1 MSLGSCDEVSIT
13 TGNRLRPGC
22 ERIHFNTSSP
32 VFVGSLI
39 SNNTQLKCAEGRCSA
54 AMAWSPSP
62 ATSISTG
69 MPTFLKANPTKVTS
83 SALSSTCKILLPI
96 GHRTCRR
103 QLKPE
108 PAALAGLGFQTRVAP
123 HPFGPFSHHRQADAG
138 SWVLFGGVQPLEQAE
153 NLVVILASDTYAVI
167 LNPNPDETR

>member
-1 MSLGSCDEVSIT
+1 MSLGSSDEVSIT

-39 SNNTQLKCAEGRCSA
+39 SNSTQLKCAEGRCSA

-69 MPTFLKANPTKVTS
+69 MPTFLKANPTKVIYANS
-83 SALSSTCKILLPI
+83 RPLHDLGDGGLHLPATHKRYS
-96 GHRTCRR
+96 G
-103 QLKPE
+103 
-108 PAALAGLGFQTRVAP
+108 
-123 HPFGPFSHHRQADAG
+123 
-138 SWVLFGGVQPLEQAE
+138 
-153 NLVVILASDTYAVI
+153 ASGQS
-167 LNPNPDETR
+167 